1 MRASA
6 PEFMANSRHI
16 RPRQRD
22 RISYPF
28 LRAFFLNYHDHRVHH
43 EDPGVPWLYLPR
55 YVDPDE
61 NRPNFGFMYLA
72 MWHGPRPYP
81 TSESSA

>member
-6 PEFMANSRHI
+6 LGFMANSRHI
-16 RPRQRD
+16 ISRQRD

-28 LRAFFLNYHDHRVHH
+28 LRAFFLNCHDHRVHH
-43 EDPGVPWLYLPR
+43 EDPGVLWLYLPR
-55 YVDPDE
+55 NVDPDE

-72 MWHGPRPYP
+72 MWRGPRPYR
-81 TSESSA
+81 TSEFGA